1 MKPDTQAY
9 IPYDSI
15 HVKYKTRQN
24 QSMLLE
30 GKRMVLHEVGDWKW
44 AGGGLLD
51 AGNVLI
57 LELGCG
63 YSCVFGL

>member
-1 MKPDTQAY
+1 
-9 IPYDSI
+9 
-15 HVKYKTRQN
+15 
-24 QSMLLE
+24 MLLE
-30 GKRMVLHEVGDWKW
+30 GKRMVLHEVGDWKG